1 MPQVMFQAVA
11 LVIGSSLY
19 FYLMTVLLTQ
29 NRRGWPARLLIGLVA
44 CSGLWYMGNLFA
56 VYLAL
61 GTGRE
66 QGLAHTAAVVFA
78 HIGGWGAWP
87 VGIALAWQAFR
98 RKETEF
104 LIALCGCGAVS
115 GIASGVFPLG
125 SFPTVVATLPTP
137 ITIIWYLER
146 RQIFGLY
153 LPRRA
158 VVAAVFGMAAAVYM
172 MLVAPAAELLR
183 DWLDAREDVTSV
195 ALLFAGAVVFI
206 PLYNYLLEREV
217 RLITRKRERIRS
229 MMRDAARL
237 FDSGERIR
245 FFEEGTREEFGFR
258 AVRIVLGARF
268 ERGDFTH
275 VWNLESEGRQVGWL
289 LVDARPRRRLDVDE
303 PALEALAQEIGYSL
317 GTLRLVEEKIGLE
330 KELLAQEHLAS
341 LGKVSAAIAHEIK
354 NPLSAIKTIVQLM
367 EEDAGVT
374 ARYGRDLGYIQSEV
388 HRLAT
393 SVNQLLRFAK
403 PVEEVRVDVDL
414 SGLVTGTAQAL
425 GKQAEAAGVCL
436 AASVEPG
443 WRLADGDPA
452 LVSQILLNLVLNAI
466 EAAPAGST
474 VGVLLCSDESR
485 AELVVEDAGPGIPL
499 ELRDRVFEPFFTT
512 RHKGTGLGL
521 AIVRK
526 AVNHLGGSIELESP
540 TADGRGTRFR
550 VGLPAAERV
559 QIGVNAAAS

>member
-1 MPQVMFQAVA
+1 MPEVLFQAVA

-29 NRRGWPARLLIGLVA
+29 ARRGWPGRLLTGLVA

-56 VYLAL
+56 VYLVL

-66 QGLAHTAAVVFA
+66 HGLAHTAAVVFA
-78 HIGGWGAWP
+78 NIGGWGAWP
-87 VGIALAWQAFR
+87 VGIALAWHAFR

-158 VVAAVFGMAAAVYM
+158 VVAAVFGMAAALYM
-172 MLVAPAAELLR
+172 MLVVPAAELLR
-183 DWLDAREDVTSV
+183 AWLDAREDVTAV
-195 ALLFAGAVVFI
+195 ALLFGGAVVFI
-206 PLYNYLLEREV
+206 PLYNYLLEREL
-217 RLITRKRERIRS
+217 RLITRKRERIRD
-229 MMRDAARL
+229 MLRQAARL
-237 FDSGERIR
+237 FDIDERIR

-258 AVRIVLGARF
+258 AVRIVLGVRL
-268 ERGDFTH
+268 EREDFTH
-275 VWNLESEGRQVGWL
+275 IWNLESEGLPVGWL

-303 PALEALAQEIGYSL
+303 PVLETLAQEIGYSL

-341 LGKVSAAIAHEIK
+341 LGKVAAAIAHEIK
-354 NPLSAIKTIVQLM
+354 NPLSAIKTIAQLM
-367 EEDAGVT
+367 AEDPAV
-374 ARYGRDLGYIQSEV
+374 AAAYGRDLHYIQSEM
-388 HRLAT
+388 HRLAN

-403 PVEEVRVDVDL
+403 PVEEVRADVDL
-414 SGLVTGTAQAL
+414 SGLVAETTQAL
-425 GKQAEAAGVCL
+425 CKHAEAASVAL
-436 AASVEPG
+436 SASVEPG
-443 WRLADGDPA
+443 WHIAGGDPA
-452 LVSQILLNLVLNAI
+452 LVSQILLNLVLNAV

-474 VGVLLCSDESR
+474 VSVLLQGQGSQ
-485 AELVVEDAGPGIPL
+485 AELVVEDAGPGIPP
-499 ELRDRVFEPFFTT
+499 ELRERVFEPFFTT
-512 RHKGTGLGL
+512 RQKGTGLGL

-526 AVNHLGGSIELESP
+526 AVSHLGGTIELDSP
-540 TADGRGTRFR
+540 IAGGRGTRFR
-550 VGLPAAERV
+550 VVVGAAEQRKE
-559 QIGVNAAAS
+559 VNAAAG